1 MSSIVAGL
9 PPSPPA
15 LPSSGVSGYD
25 LPYPTNDKN
34 GRTIKPLGVDVPR
47 VRKNGI
53 GKNMITVIVLSS
65 VTAFVVCIGVIWI
78 LWLKY
83 GCCTYRPVQTPHVLI
98 SSQGKTSGT
107 EPWQKHESHDLA
119 FLLYLLFE

>member
-1 MSSIVAGL
+1 MNLTSSITAGL

-15 LPSSGVSGYD
+15 LPSSGVSVDD
-25 LPYPTNDKN
+25 LPYSTNDNN

-47 VRKNGI
+47 TRKNGI
-53 GKNMITVIVLSS
+53 GKSMITVIVLSS

-78 LWLKY
+78 LSLKY
-83 GCCTYRPVQTPHVLI
+83 GFCASRPVKTPHVSI

-107 EPWQKHESHDLA
+107 NLWQKHETHD
-119 FLLYLLFE
+119 